1 MQHYEVPA
9 GQTLIIR
16 GPANIIV
23 KTGDVPIVGN
33 ADNIGDNVEPPVLAA
48 IDPETAAITGPEFTL
63 TATGSDFEDISVIA
77 FDGADVATTF
87 VDASTLTTEVDPALY
102 IAGDVAVTV
111 RTGPSV
117 SAASTLTFTES
128 EAHGRE
134 EKGKNGK
141 KGKKA
146 EAAD

>member
-1 MQHYEVPA
+1 MAQHYEVPA
-9 GQTLIIR
+9 GETLVIR

-23 KTGDVPIVGN
+23 KTGDIPMVGDPG
-33 ADNIGDNVEPPVLAA
+33 ANVEPPVLAT
-48 IDPETAAITGPEFTL
+48 IDPKTAAVTDPAFTL
-63 TATGSDFEDISVIA
+63 TAIGADFEDVSRIA
-77 FDGADVATTF
+77 LNGTDAPTVF
-87 VDASTLTTEVDPALY
+87 VDADTLTTQVDPSLY
-102 IAGDVAVTV
+102 PAGDIAVTV

-117 SAASTLTFTES
+117 SAASTLTLTES

>member
-1 MQHYEVPA
+1 MAQHYEVPA
-9 GQTLIIR
+9 GETLVIR

-23 KTGDVPIVGN
+23 KTGDVPMVGN
-33 ADNIGDNVEPPVLAA
+33 AGENVEPPVLAS
-48 IDPETAAITGPEFTL
+48 IDPETAAITDPEFTL
-63 TATGSDFEDISVIA
+63 TAIGSDFEDVSIVA
-77 FDGADVATTF
+77 LNGTDAATTF
-87 VDASTLTTEVDPALY
+87 IDATTLTAQVDPALFA
-102 IAGDVAVTV
+102 AGDVAVTV

-117 SAASTLTFTES
+117 SAASTLTLTES

-146 EAAD
+146 EAAG